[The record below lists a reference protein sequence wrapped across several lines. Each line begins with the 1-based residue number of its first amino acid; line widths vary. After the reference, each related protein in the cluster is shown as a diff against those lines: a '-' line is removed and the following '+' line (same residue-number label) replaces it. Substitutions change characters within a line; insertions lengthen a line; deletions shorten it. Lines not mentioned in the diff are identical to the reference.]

1 MAQPGRL
8 MTLAQRPPDRDC
20 ESDSGPGGPA
30 SVSMRLSSLVQ
41 CLTRTGRTGDWTKAT
56 MILVAVLESE
66 SPVRI
71 PRPGGGLGSGFA
83 GLGLPGP
90 AAFGVSDSDEPTASP
105 SHRDGHGHRDSG
117 YQSHTASGCGRTGDG
132 HGRRARRP
140 SDSVTAAGVPVA
152 VWGRQGA
159 LKLAAEVRA
168 E

>member
-1 MAQPGRL
+1 
-8 MTLAQRPPDRDC
+8 
-20 ESDSGPGGPA
+20 
-30 SVSMRLSSLVQ
+30 
-41 CLTRTGRTGDWTKAT
+41 